1 MSNYPLVITILM
13 LSANPKETARL
24 RLDEE
29 RREIEAGLERSQ
41 LREKFRLVKK
51 EAVRPKDF
59 RRAMLDLKP
68 QIVHFSGHG
77 EGEKGIA
84 FEDEAGKTKL
94 VDAEAL
100 AGLFKL
106 FADSVECVIL
116 NACYSEVQAE
126 AIARHIPYV
135 IGMSQAIGDQAAIEF
150 SVGFYDALGAGR
162 GIDFAY
168 DFACESIRGAGIA
181 EHLTPV
187 LKKSGSIPT
196 PLLPD
201 SSVPPSSS
209 TSRSLLDKPVVD
221 PPERS
226 EAPSKPAPNNGLLPK
241 KIMIAGLAIASL
253 AGAMVLGGASGIFQK
268 LGSSDEGAC
277 FRQAAKEKKLVVAIA
292 QITQANSAPD
302 EKLPFLQN
310 QIYDYLSK
318 QKAANVEICPPIL
331 HKITDD
337 SEARKLGQKLNAS
350 IVIWGRQSSSD
361 IEVKV
366 TTVANLKVP
375 VRNLTTLPI
384 PLLDSQ
390 NSDLVIDISVA
401 VDVMTAYAA
410 SEIFRQ
416 ENNGNPENS
425 QILSETLRLAELSKP
440 DHSKKYIAQVFSQAY
455 YFLGQ
460 FYKPDN
466 ESCSIHQQMCEKA
479 LNAFRQSTEISPR
492 FYQVFAEQSFIE
504 QGLLLESM
512 NQLDKAV
519 KTYSQF
525 IQQVPNSQLVITAR
539 GNRASIYLHQGNVK
553 QALTEIKVVCE
564 NSDDP
569 FHALWLSVQGR
580 AEILLGKN
588 ESAQDTFRRSKLAL
602 NGNQYIAERII
613 TDLNQL
619 AQSHPPLRPV
629 VQPIIKSF
637 KEQ

>member
-1 MSNYPLVITILM
+1 MSDSPLVITILM
-13 LSANPKETARL
+13 LSANPKDTARL

-29 RREIEAGLERSQ
+29 QREIEAGLERSQ
-41 LREKFRLVKK
+41 QREQFRLVKK

-84 FEDEAGKTKL
+84 FEDEVGKTKL

-106 FADSVECVIL
+106 FADSVQCVIL
-116 NACYSEVQAE
+116 NACYSDGQAE

-162 GIDFAY
+162 EIDFAY
-168 DFACESIRGAGIA
+168 DFACESIRGAGIP

-187 LKKSGSIPT
+187 LKKSSSIPT
-196 PLLPD
+196 PLPPD
-201 SSVPPSSS
+201 PSVPPSSS
-209 TSRSLLDKPVVD
+209 TSRSLD
-221 PPERS
+221 PLERS

-241 KIMIAGLAIASL
+241 KTMITGLAIASL
-253 AGAMVLGGASGIFQK
+253 AGAIALGGASGIFQK

-302 EKLPFLQN
+302 GKLPFLQS
-310 QIYDYLSK
+310 QISDYLRT
-318 QKAANVEICPPIL
+318 QKAENIEICPLIAY
-331 HKITDD
+331 KVIDE
-337 SEARKLGQKLNAS
+337 SKARELGQKLDAS

-375 VRNLTTLPI
+375 VRSLTTLPI

-390 NSDLVIDISVA
+390 NSDLVTDISVA
-401 VDVMTAYAA
+401 VNVMTAYAE

-416 ENNGNPENS
+416 ENNGDSENS

-440 DHSKKYIAQVFSQAY
+440 NRSKKYIAQVFSRAY
-455 YFLGQ
+455 YFLGLLYQ
-460 FYKPDN
+460 PDDGDCN
-466 ESCSIHQQMCEKA
+466 THQQECEQA
-479 LNAFRQSTEISPR
+479 LNAFQKATEISPT
-492 FYQVFAEQSFIE
+492 FYVDLTEQAFIKQGVLWEDMNKLDEATNAYSRLIQIAPSSKFA
-504 QGLLLESM
+504 
-512 NQLDKAV
+512 
-519 KTYSQF
+519 
-525 IQQVPNSQLVITAR
+525 ITAR
-539 GNRASIYLHQGNVK
+539 GNRAAIYLHQGNAQ
-553 QALTEIKVVCE
+553 QALKEIQIVCR
-564 NSDDP
+564 NSDHP
-569 FHALWLSVQGR
+569 FYAFWLSVRGR
-580 AEILLGKN
+580 AELVTGK
-588 ESAQDTFRRSKLAL
+588 SKAAQDTFRKIKQVLTL
-602 NGNQYIAERII
+602 NSNTYTTELILR
-613 TDLNQL
+613 DLNQL
-619 AQSHPPLRPV
+619 AQQKPQLKSTI
-629 VQPIIKSF
+629 QPIISSLKDV
-637 KEQ
+637 EI